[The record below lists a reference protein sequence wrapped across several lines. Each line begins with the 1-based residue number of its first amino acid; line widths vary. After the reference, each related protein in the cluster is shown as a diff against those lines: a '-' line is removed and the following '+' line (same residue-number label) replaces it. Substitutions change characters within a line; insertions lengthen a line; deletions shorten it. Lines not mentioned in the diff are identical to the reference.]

1 MDVHPAAFADFR
13 RQRIGRRDGVG
24 LGIEG
29 VPKSR
34 SRCRRGYAAARTSPH
49 RSGRHLAAALH
60 HGGSPPKAPKGQT
73 AALARVVS
81 GRRRHQRRHRSV
93 GTRLRTLT
101 PAKQSA
107 PAWDASRTHHG
118 ASAAG
123 TLLGR
128 HRLDDQ
134 ISVINPSIGIVV
146 GTRSQTTTAWP
157 CKPDWVSC
165 AGRSVLL
172 VPTSHGERVALTAFV
187 TYAVLAGGN
196 AVGVRF
202 SNRELAPL
210 WGAGLR
216 FALAAALLVAVMVV
230 LRLAFPWGRALVG
243 SLLYGLFNFA
253 GSFGLTYY
261 GLVQVHAGF
270 GQIVLALVPLATLL
284 LAVLWRQERLGPAAV
299 VGTLLAL
306 AGVAV
311 ISYSP
316 LQQSVPLLSVL
327 AVVGGAICFAQALVL
342 VRRFPP
348 VHPVTM
354 NAIGMTTGAAL
365 LLAAALVAHEPIVL
379 PRRPETWAAMA
390 YLVVIGSVVVFLL
403 YLVVLRY
410 WAASRASYGFVIIPF
425 VTLLLSA
432 WLDNEPV
439 GLGLVV
445 GGLLILGG
453 VYVGALRPGQ
463 AAPATANAKTDRG

>member
-1 MDVHPAAFADFR
+1 V
-13 RQRIGRRDGVG
+13 
-24 LGIEG
+24 
-29 VPKSR
+29 
-34 SRCRRGYAAARTSPH
+34 T
-49 RSGRHLAAALH
+49 
-60 HGGSPPKAPKGQT
+60 
-73 AALARVVS
+73 
-81 GRRRHQRRHRSV
+81 
-93 GTRLRTLT
+93 
-101 PAKQSA
+101 
-107 PAWDASRTHHG
+107 
-118 ASAAG
+118 
-123 TLLGR
+123 
-128 HRLDDQ
+128 
-134 ISVINPSIGIVV
+134 
-146 GTRSQTTTAWP
+146 
-157 CKPDWVSC
+157 
-165 AGRSVLL
+165 
-172 VPTSHGERVALTAFV
+172 TSHGERVALTAFV

-230 LRLAFPWGRALVG
+230 FRLALPWGRALVG

-261 GLVQVHAGF
+261 GLVQLHAGL
-270 GQIVLALVPLATLL
+270 GQILLALVPLATLL
-284 LAVLWRQERLGPAAV
+284 LAVLWRQERLGGAAV
-299 VGTLLAL
+299 IGTLLAL

-316 LQQSVPLLSVL
+316 LLQSVPLLSVL

-354 NAIGMTTGAAL
+354 NAIGMTTGAAV
-365 LLAAALVAHEPIVL
+365 LLAAALVAGEPIVL
-379 PRRPETWAAMA
+379 PHRPETWAAMA

-445 GGLLILGG
+445 GGLLVLAG
-453 VYVGALRPGQ
+453 VYIGALHPARVPR
-463 AAPATANAKTDRG
+463 AAVNAKTDRQRG

>member
-24 LGIEG
+24 VGIEG

-107 PAWDASRTHHG
+107 PAWDASRTYHG

-230 LRLAFPWGRALVG
+230 LRLAFPWGRALIG

-270 GQIVLALVPLATLL
+270 GQIVLALVPLAK
-284 LAVLWRQERLGPAAV
+284 VQPRAAV
-299 VGTLLAL
+299 
-306 AGVAV
+306 
-311 ISYSP
+311 
-316 LQQSVPLLSVL
+316 
-327 AVVGGAICFAQALVL
+327 
-342 VRRFPP
+342 
-348 VHPVTM
+348 
-354 NAIGMTTGAAL
+354 
-365 LLAAALVAHEPIVL
+365 
-379 PRRPETWAAMA
+379 
-390 YLVVIGSVVVFLL
+390 
-403 YLVVLRY
+403 
-410 WAASRASYGFVIIPF
+410 
-425 VTLLLSA
+425 
-432 WLDNEPV
+432 
-439 GLGLVV
+439 
-445 GGLLILGG
+445 
-453 VYVGALRPGQ
+453 
-463 AAPATANAKTDRG
+463 